1 MNKEIKLNEK
11 YAIISIPET
20 AVEVELNVK
29 VFTGGGV
36 EKVSRTLSM
45 EEIREAFSEYEEA
58 EDCGYIPPDATFILT
73 DKGRKMIE
81 ELLEQEKV

>member
-1 MNKEIKLNEK
+1 MNNEILLNEK

-36 EKVSRTLSM
+36 EKVNRVLSM
-45 EEIREAFSEYEEA
+45 EEIREAFKEYEEA
-58 EDCGYIPPDATFILT
+58 EDCGYIPPDATFRLT
-73 DKGRKMIE
+73 DEGRKM
-81 ELLEQEKV
+81 LEAML

>member
-1 MNKEIKLNEK
+1 MSNEILLNEK

-36 EKVSRTLSM
+36 EKVSRILSM
-45 EEIREAFSEYEEA
+45 EEIREAFNEYEEA
-58 EDCGYIPPDATFILT
+58 EDCGYIPPDATFRLT
-73 DKGRKMIE
+73 DKGREM
-81 ELLEQEKV
+81 LEAMLG

>member
-1 MNKEIKLNEK
+1 MSKEILLSEK

-45 EEIREAFSEYEEA
+45 EEIREAFNEYEEA
-58 EDCGYIPPDATFILT
+58 EDCGYIPPDATFRLT
-73 DKGRKMIE
+73 EKGK
-81 ELLEQEKV
+81 ELAKELEP

>member
-1 MNKEIKLNEK
+1 MSKEILLNEK

-36 EKVSRTLSM
+36 EKVSRILSM
-45 EEIREAFSEYEEA
+45 EEIREAFKEYEEA
-58 EDCGYIPPDATFILT
+58 EDCGYIPPDATFRLT
-73 DKGRKMIE
+73 DRGREM
-81 ELLEQEKV
+81 LEIML